1 VRRGEGKGKGR
12 RGEGG
17 PANFGLEPPLE
28 NKCLQTVMEGR
39 QDAAEMTLSDSRLL
53 IQLLQTVSTWQLTGL
68 VNSEHWCRSC
78 SLSSSAS
85 LGLSRRI
92 AVPQRTCSYV
102 TYRRIDATGV
112 QDIANH
118 TLPCSV
124 CLLAAAKGT
133 LFVHKKL
140 GFVVSVSV
148 RQWLKW

>member
-1 VRRGEGKGKGR
+1 VRGGEGKGKGR
-12 RGEGG
+12 EGQ
-17 PANFGLEPPLE
+17 PLIYFGLEPPLE

-92 AVPQRTCSYV
+92 ATSADV
-102 TYRRIDATGV
+102 
-112 QDIANH
+112 
-118 TLPCSV
+118 
-124 CLLAAAKGT
+124 
-133 LFVHKKL
+133 
-140 GFVVSVSV
+140 
-148 RQWLKW
+148 